1 MLLVLQS
8 YQDRNKL
15 QSTCIRQSAKST
27 KGKFTLAFSTD
38 GNISTDG
45 KEKQA
50 VKQASADSDAV
61 VGLSVKAKVVHLDHV
76 DSVFSWPMK
85 DFESKKS
92 KTPMK
97 NPPKGQ

>member
-1 MLLVLQS
+1 M
-8 YQDRNKL
+8 
-15 QSTCIRQSAKST
+15 
-27 KGKFTLAFSTD
+27 AFSTD

>member
-1 MLLVLQS
+1 MLS
-8 YQDRNKL
+8 P
-15 QSTCIRQSAKST
+15 TATST
-27 KGKFTLAFSTD
+27 KGKLALLFSTYAKK
-38 GNISTDG
+38 
-45 KEKQA
+45 KET
-50 VKQASADSDAV
+50 VKQANADSYAV
-61 VGLSVKAKVVHLDHV
+61 IEISVKAKVVHLDHV